1 MSLDPLSDQE
11 QEEISHDA
19 ILEKQRARILKT
31 IKELGLIEDEYDL
44 IQRVASQ
51 MVMYDISEEE
61 ALKNIEAY
69 FQESLDLKKNREN
82 QKRLY

>member
-1 MSLDPLSDQE
+1 MSTDPLDDQN